1 VPFLPVFLLQ
11 NLGLF
16 DLELVSGFINLCK
29 VVGFQINHIVRNHT
43 VVWQTNSHVDEKL
56 VAVHKQR

>member
-1 VPFLPVFLLQ
+1 
-11 NLGLF
+11 
-16 DLELVSGFINLCK
+16 
-29 VVGFQINHIVRNHT
+29 VGFQINHIVRNHT